1 MRMTE
6 QQAALKFIDLKLND
20 FLFRVGEIK
29 ALSSEKIVQ
38 VEIAK
43 LIDDMRETKKAL
55 EGIE

>member
-1 MRMTE
+1 MTE

-38 VEIAK
+38 VEIAR
-43 LIDDMRETKKAL
+43 LIDDMRKTKKAL
-55 EGIE
+55 EGVE

>member
-1 MRMTE
+1 MTE